1 MRFVSRWHAVH
12 HERANAL
19 CLRDRAVLVSQQES
33 LEVDNFL
40 TQLGNSGGKGVI
52 LGGEKFN
59 LVLEVGQ
66 PLLLSLS
73 ALESRNS
80 ENG

>member
-1 MRFVSRWHAVH
+1 M
-12 HERANAL
+12 
-19 CLRDRAVLVSQQES
+19 SQQES

-40 TQLGNSGGKGVI
+40 AQLGNSGGKGVV

-73 ALESRNS
+73 ALESSNS